1 MFQSDV
7 YLGTVGVILFPGLLL
22 ALTQVQK
29 MKAQST
35 GQAWEHVYLRRVIHQ
50 MSAHNNNHYRQ

>member
-22 ALTQVQK
+22 ALTKVQK
-29 MKAQST
+29 LKAQST
-35 GQAWEHVYLRRVIHQ
+35 GQAWEHVYLRWIIHQ
-50 MSAHNNNHYRQ
+50 KSAHNNNRYRQ